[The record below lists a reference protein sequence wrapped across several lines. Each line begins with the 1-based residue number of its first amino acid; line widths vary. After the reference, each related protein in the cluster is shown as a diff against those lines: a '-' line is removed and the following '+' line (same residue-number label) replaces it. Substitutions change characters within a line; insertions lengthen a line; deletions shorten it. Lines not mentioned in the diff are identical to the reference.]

1 VKRTAADLVSGI
13 DKPEDKLYALDMF
26 CRTKIENISASSSHL
41 TAQQKAAV
49 KENHSPADTLK
60 QKAGRGMDV
69 DYLFAALANAAG
81 FDARIARVPDRG
93 DTFFE
98 KGMATTYFIS
108 GLDIAVQVGDQ
119 WLFFDPAT
127 RYLENG
133 MLRWQEEGQAAL
145 VSDPKEGIWTRTQHL
160 EPARSARQRR
170 AELKLLDDGT
180 LEGSVQFT
188 YTGHIGRE
196 EKLDLEDKTAAQQ
209 EEEWKKNL
217 QERLS
222 TAEISSFTVE
232 QATDPVKPVVVKFKV
247 TVPGYAT
254 RTGKRILFQPAF
266 FERNLGARFTESKR
280 RWNIYFDYPWSEDD
294 QVSIEL
300 PEGWELDQ
308 PIAPGGNT
316 IKDLSEYSVSVGKTR
331 DGRKIVYQRKF
342 DWGRNMNILTPVAAY
357 DTLKKV
363 FDYVQQQDNFA
374 LTLKAASDAH

>member
-1 VKRTAADLVSGI
+1 
-13 DKPEDKLYALDMF
+13 
-26 CRTKIENISASSSHL
+26 
-41 TAQQKAAV
+41 
-49 KENHSPADTLK
+49 
-60 QKAGRGMDV
+60 
-69 DYLFAALANAAG
+69 
-81 FDARIARVPDRG
+81 
-93 DTFFE
+93 
-98 KGMATTYFIS
+98 
-108 GLDIAVQVGDQ
+108 
-119 WLFFDPAT
+119 
-127 RYLENG
+127 